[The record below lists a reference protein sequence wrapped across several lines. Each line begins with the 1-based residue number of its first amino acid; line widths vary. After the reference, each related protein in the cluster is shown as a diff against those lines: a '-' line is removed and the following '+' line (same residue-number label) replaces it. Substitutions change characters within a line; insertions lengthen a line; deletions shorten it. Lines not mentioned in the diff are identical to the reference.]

1 MQIGDLPRAHSP
13 VDHGGGLPLWGRF
26 VVLVSIAV
34 LAGWLVLPPPG
45 DEPDAQVA
53 STIQPSGA
61 GLMTTSPP
69 QPAAPVR
76 AAIAQ
81 PPKIDPPKAYPNP
94 VVAEPVAAASVP
106 ILEPADIPAYTGSTP
121 AAVPAPPREEPKVV
135 KVPES
140 EPVPLRT
147 QVASAGDVAGVPPVA
162 AAVRPPGLVDLNAAS
177 VQELNSL
184 RGAGLIGKAIVR
196 GRPYRAVDD
205 LLKKRIVNRS
215 LFARIKDQVKVR

>member
-26 VVLVSIAV
+26 VVLVSIAI

-45 DEPDAQVA
+45 DELDAQVA

-61 GLMTTSPP
+61 GLMTASPP

-76 AAIAQ
+76 AALTQPAKSS
-81 PPKIDPPKAYPNP
+81 PPKTYPNP
-94 VVAEPVAAASVP
+94 VLPEPVAAVP
-106 ILEPADIPAYTGSTP
+106 VPMLEPADIPAYTGSTP
-121 AAVPAPPREEPKVV
+121 AAVPTPMEEPKVAN
-135 KVPES
+135 VPEP

-147 QVASAGDVAGVPPVA
+147 QVASAGDVAGAPPVA

-196 GRPYRAVDD
+196 GRPYRSVDD
-205 LLKKRIVNRS
+205 LLNKRIVNRS

>member
-45 DEPDAQVA
+45 DEFDAQVA
-53 STIQPSGA
+53 STVQPSGA
-61 GLMTTSPP
+61 GLITAPPP
-69 QPAAPVR
+69 QPVMPVR
-76 AAIAQ
+76 AALAE
-81 PPKIDPPKAYPNP
+81 PPKIEPPKTYPNP
-94 VVAEPVAAASVP
+94 VTPEPVATAPAPVP
-106 ILEPADIPAYTGSTP
+106 EIADVPAYTGSTP
-121 AAVPAPPREEPKVV
+121 VAAPIPPAEPKIA
-135 KVPES
+135 KVPDP

-147 QVASAGDVAGVPPVA
+147 QVASAGDAAGAPPVA
-162 AAVRPPGLVDLNAAS
+162 PAVRPPGLVDLNAAS

-184 RGAGLIGKAIVR
+184 RGAGLIGKAIMR
-196 GRPYRAVDD
+196 GRPYRSVDD